1 LSFATIAVEGRNV
14 DDVAATL
21 LGGLMAAGDTA
32 DEESLEEG
40 RLECDSM
47 VINARAS
54 VSVVS
59 FL

>member
-1 LSFATIAVEGRNV
+1 
-14 DDVAATL
+14 
-21 LGGLMAAGDTA
+21 MAAGDTA

-47 VINARAS
+47 VINARAY